1 MENMTTGLVDAMRHG
16 PYDSLPNTPFDGVF
30 GAWLNESTFEGFRSS
45 IQQVLRQTDK
55 QLFTI
60 ALSG

>member
-1 MENMTTGLVDAMRHG
+1 MAEGVPR
-16 PYDSLPNTPFDGVF
+16 TPFDGVF
-30 GAWLNESTFEGFRSS
+30 GAMFMNIYKDGWITTIYSVLS
-45 IQQVLRQTDK
+45 QVDQ